1 MSHFKRHHPKRRRS
15 PFSYAD
21 RHRVAIAKSRACIVS
36 PPELL
41 FEPLAD
47 PSMAALLGLSM
58 SPRII
63 C

>member
-1 MSHFKRHHPKRRRS
+1 MTHFKRHHPKRRR
-15 PFSYAD
+15 PVYAFD
-21 RHRVAIAKSRACIVS
+21 RRRAAIAESRACIVS

-47 PSMAALLGLSM
+47 PSMAELLGLSM
-58 SPRII
+58 SPRTI